1 MDVVNSNGLPISTI
15 DNSTLTTGEPGKRI
29 RVTPSTT
36 CMEVIAWTDD
46 AVYLRLSRDLQEEIE
61 CACPHC
67 KKNNGRGYWDT
78 LLVPIKAETRKGFA
92 YQFSS
97 RVHMPNPHE
106 FMEYIK
112 AKKARVASVK
122 S

>member
-1 MDVVNSNGLPISTI
+1 MDTVNSNGLPISTI
-15 DNSTLTTGEPGKRI
+15 DNSTLTKGEPGKQI
-29 RVTPSTT
+29 TVTSSTT

-46 AVYLRLSRDLQEEIE
+46 AVYLRLSRDLQEEVE
-61 CACPHC
+61 CACQHC
-67 KKNNGRGYWDT
+67 KKNNGIGYWDT
-78 LLVPIKAETRKGFA
+78 LAVPTKPQKGLH